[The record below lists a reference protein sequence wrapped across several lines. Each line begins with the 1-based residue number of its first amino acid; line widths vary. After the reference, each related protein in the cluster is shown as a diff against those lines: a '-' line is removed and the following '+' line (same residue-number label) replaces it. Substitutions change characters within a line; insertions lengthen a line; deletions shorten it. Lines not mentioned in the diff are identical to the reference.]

1 MKHKIVKSL
10 ILTMALVVS
19 SAIPVAAE
27 EESQV
32 LNSEEVQKMP
42 EGTDG
47 EEVQEMPEAAGDKEV
62 SEVQQSD
69 PEVPQTD
76 TEIPLE
82 NTEQS
87 GSWILNSTG
96 WWFAYEDG
104 TWPSNGIYK
113 INGMNY
119 AFDAAGY
126 MITGWYQNQE
136 GWYYFSGSGEMMTGW
151 QLVNGAWYYL
161 DGENVEHPGLM
172 VSGCKKGIG
181 GQTYFFQGS
190 GAMYTGWGTKCRK
203 AGIIQMEAEQC

>member
-1 MKHKIVKSL
+1 
-10 ILTMALVVS
+10 
-19 SAIPVAAE
+19 
-27 EESQV
+27 
-32 LNSEEVQKMP
+32 MP

-151 QLVNGAWYYL
+151 QLVNGA
-161 DGENVEHPGLM
+161 
-172 VSGCKKGIG
+172 
-181 GQTYFFQGS
+181 
-190 GAMYTGWGTKCRK
+190 GTIWTAR
-203 AGIIQMEAEQC
+203 M